1 MFKDLAQLGRLL
13 GKAKQMSDTI
23 HEARERIS
31 KARFTGRSADG
42 AVEIDVLGDQH
53 VLACRIVSSG
63 ESDAVLAQDV
73 VEATND
79 ALRQLQAFAAEEMQK
94 VSGGLD
100 LGPLQGLLGGR

>member
-1 MFKDLAQLGRLL
+1 MFKDLAQLGGLL
-13 GKAKQMSDTI
+13 GKAKQMSDAI
-23 HEARERIS
+23 SEARERIS
-31 KARFTGRSADG
+31 QARFTGRSADG

-79 ALRQLQAFAAEEMQK
+79 ALRQLQAFATEEMRK